1 MLGVLLLVGL
11 LERAHSQVL
20 VTSAVNA
27 TVLQYALRLSVSRHR
42 VAIARLSIKHLDVL
56 VTATGRQLLSVILR
70 AKLLG
75 RMSLL
80 SRQKGARLVLLN
92 CEQFGLSLLT
102 VEVSA
107 VVALVTVYW
116 LRGRHHV

>member
-107 VVALVTVYW
+107 VVALVAVYW